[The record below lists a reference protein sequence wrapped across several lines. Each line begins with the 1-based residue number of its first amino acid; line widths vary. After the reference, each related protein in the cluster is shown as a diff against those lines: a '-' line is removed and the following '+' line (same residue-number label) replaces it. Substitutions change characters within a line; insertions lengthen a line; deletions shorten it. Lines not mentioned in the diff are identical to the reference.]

1 MTVIRSPVKI
11 GAAGSARSS
20 ILSGV
25 AAGRPLPGAGA
36 AGRRGSGPAPT
47 GGRALNSNVA
57 LHARLATS
65 LRERLRDGEWAP
77 GDQLP
82 TEAELSAD
90 YGVSR
95 STVRAALVQLEKQ
108 GLTVTRHGLGTF
120 VTPFGRAIKAGLQEL
135 QSMTD
140 TIVAH
145 GMEPRIDYR
154 NAEIREATEEE
165 RAALE
170 RDAPCRVLATT
181 RAVHA
186 DDVLVAFSYEGIP
199 TELLPADLDPAA
211 VRGSLFALLE
221 SSGAVPRTAVAG
233 VHATRGRD
241 IGWGERPRGATYL
254 LLQQVHY
261 DAHAVPLLCSKTY
274 FVEGRFQFSILRVR

>member
-1 MTVIRSPVKI
+1 ML
-11 GAAGSARSS
+11 A
-20 ILSGV
+20 GV
-25 AAGRPLPGAGA
+25 AAGRPLP
-36 AGRRGSGPAPT
+36 RRGTAGDRASGPAPT
-47 GGRALNSNVA
+47 GGRALSSGLA
-57 LHARLATS
+57 LHTRLAAS

-77 GDQLP
+77 GGQLP

-108 GLTVTRHGLGTF
+108 GLTVTRHGVGTF
-120 VTPFGRAIKAGLQEL
+120 ATPFGRALRAGLQEL

-145 GMEPRIDYR
+145 GRQPRIDYR
-154 NAEIREATEEE
+154 SAEVRDATEAE
-165 RAALE
+165 RSALE
-170 RDAPCRVLATT
+170 REAPCPVLATT

-186 DDVLVAFSYEGIP
+186 DDVLVAFSYEAIP
-199 TELLPADLDPAA
+199 RDLLPADLDPAT
-211 VRGSLFALLE
+211 VGGSLFALLE

-233 VHATRGRD
+233 VHATRGKD

-261 DAHAVPLLCSKTY
+261 DAQAVPLLHSRTY
-274 FVEGRFQFSILRVR
+274 FLEGRFQFSILRVR

>member
-1 MTVIRSPVKI
+1 MLT
-11 GAAGSARSS
+11 A
-20 ILSGV
+20 V
-25 AAGRPLPGAGA
+25 AAGGPLPHRGV
-36 AGRRGSGPAPT
+36 AGRRGPGASPT
-47 GGRALNSNVA
+47 GGRALNSRLA
-57 LHARLATS
+57 LHARLAQS

-95 STVRAALVQLEKQ
+95 STVRAALVQLENQ

-135 QSMTD
+135 RSMTD

-145 GMEPRIDYR
+145 GVEPRIDYHS
-154 NAEIREATEEE
+154 AEVREATEQE

-170 RDAPCRVLATT
+170 REAPCRVLATT

-186 DDVLVAFSYEGIP
+186 DDVLVAFSYEAIP
-199 TELLPADLDPAA
+199 MDLLPTDLDPAA
-211 VRGSLFALLE
+211 LRGSLFALLE

-233 VHATRGRD
+233 IHATRGKD

-261 DAHAVPLLCSKTY
+261 DAQAVPLLSSKTY
-274 FVEGRFQFSILRVR
+274 FVEGRFQFSILRFR

>member
-1 MTVIRSPVKI
+1 VL
-11 GAAGSARSS
+11 GS
-20 ILSGV
+20 
-25 AAGRPLPGAGA
+25 
-36 AGRRGSGPAPT
+36 T
-47 GGRALNSNVA
+47 VA

-65 LRERLRDGEWAP
+65 LRERLRDGEWAS

-82 TEAELSAD
+82 TEAELSAE

-95 STVRAALVQLEKQ
+95 STVRAALVQLENQ

-154 NAEIREATEEE
+154 SAEVREATEEE

-170 RDAPCRVLATT
+170 REAPGRVLATT

-186 DDVLVAFSYEGIP
+186 DDLLVAFSYEAIP
-199 TELLPADLDPAA
+199 MDLLPADLDPAT

-233 VHATRGRD
+233 VHARRGKD
-241 IGWGERPRGATYL
+241 IGWGERPRAATYL

-261 DAHAVPLLCSKTY
+261 DGQAVPLLFSKTY

>member
-1 MTVIRSPVKI
+1 MLVS
-11 GAAGSARSS
+11 
-20 ILSGV
+20 V
-25 AAGRPLPGAGA
+25 AAGRPLP
-36 AGRRGSGPAPT
+36 RRRPTARPGSGTSPT
-47 GGRALNSNVA
+47 GERALNSRLA

-65 LRERLRDGEWAP
+65 LRERLREGEWAP

-95 STVRAALVQLEKQ
+95 STVRAALLQLEKQ
-108 GLTVTRHGLGTF
+108 GLTVTRHGVGTF

-145 GMEPRIDYR
+145 GMEPRIEYHS
-154 NAEIREATEEE
+154 AEFREATEEE
-165 RAALE
+165 RTALE
-170 RDAPCRVLATT
+170 REAPCRVLATT

-186 DDVLVAFSYEGIP
+186 DDVLVAFSYEAIP
-199 TELLPADLDPAA
+199 AELLPPNFDPA
-211 VRGSLFALLE
+211 VLQGSLFALLE
-221 SSGAVPRTAVAG
+221 ASGAVPRTAVAD
-233 VHATRGRD
+233 VHAARGKD

-261 DAHAVPLLCSKTY
+261 DASAVPLLCSKTY
-274 FVEGRFQFSILRVR
+274 FVEGRFEFSILRVR

>member
-1 MTVIRSPVKI
+1 
-11 GAAGSARSS
+11 
-20 ILSGV
+20 V
-25 AAGRPLPGAGA
+25 AAGRPLPRRGT
-36 AGRRGSGPAPT
+36 AGRRGSGTTPA
-47 GGRALNSNVA
+47 GERALDSSLA

-65 LRERLRDGEWAP
+65 LRERLRGGEWAP

-95 STVRAALVQLEKQ
+95 STVRTALVQLEHQ

-135 QSMTD
+135 RSMTD
-140 TIVAH
+140 TIIAH

-154 NAEIREATEEE
+154 SAELRVATEEE

-170 RDAPCRVLATT
+170 RAAPCQVLATT

-186 DDVLVAFSYEGIP
+186 DDVLVAFSYEAIP
-199 TELLPADLDPAA
+199 AELLPADLDPGT

-233 VHATRGRD
+233 VHAARGQD

-261 DAHAVPLLCSKTY
+261 DADAVPLLCSTTY

>member
-1 MTVIRSPVKI
+1 
-11 GAAGSARSS
+11 
-20 ILSGV
+20 V
-25 AAGRPLPGAGA
+25 AAGRPLPRPGA
-36 AGRRGSGPAPT
+36 AGRRGSGATPA
-47 GGRALNSNVA
+47 GNRALSSSAA

-65 LRERLRDGEWAP
+65 LRDRLREGEWAP

-95 STVRAALVQLEKQ
+95 STVRTALVQLEKQ

-145 GMEPRIDYR
+145 GMRPRIDYR
-154 NAEIREATEEE
+154 SAEVREATGEEL
-165 RAALE
+165 AALE
-170 RDAPCRVLATT
+170 REPPCPVLATT

-186 DDVLVAFSYEGIP
+186 DDVLVAFSYEAIP
-199 TELLPADLDPAA
+199 ADLLPADLEPGTLH
-211 VRGSLFALLE
+211 GSLFALLE

-233 VHATRGRD
+233 VHATRGPD
-241 IGWGERPRGATYL
+241 IGWGERPREATYL

-261 DAHAVPLLCSKTY
+261 DAEAVPLLHSKTY